1 MKDQRKTEIKVGL
14 TVLAAILIFL
24 WIFGWAKNISIR
36 STENIIKVSFQNV
49 AGLEIGDPVT
59 VNGFRKGYVNDMK
72 VLPNEVIVE
81 IALDNDVSLKKDA
94 RFSISMLDLMGG
106 KKVEIYPG
114 ESSEVLDLT
123 EIHHGIF
130 LSDIPAV
137 MSLLGSVQDDL
148 VTVLKDVKV
157 TLSSMNQY
165 LTDEKFSS
173 DIKQSLK
180 NLNSLT
186 AEINSLV
193 QQNKNNIKVL
203 TDNAILLTENSNQ
216 LIKTNEQNIHDLI
229 KNMIEV
235 ANRSNQLL
243 NDVSRLTNETLQQ
256 QNNLGKILYDE
267 EMMKDI
273 KSSLRQVNEL
283 TSILIE
289 QLKGKG
295 INVDANIF

>member
-1 MKDQRKTEIKVGL
+1 MKDERKTEIKVGI
-14 TVLAAILIFL
+14 TVLAAIIIFL

-36 STENIIKVSFQNV
+36 STENLIKVSFKNV

-81 IALDNDVSLKKDA
+81 IAVDNDVSLKEDA

-114 ESSEVLDLT
+114 EASASLNLN

-148 VTVLKDVKV
+148 VTVLKDVKI
-157 TLSSMNQY
+157 TLSSMNNY
-165 LTDEKFSS
+165 LTDESLSS

-180 NLNSLT
+180 NLNTLT
-186 AEINSLV
+186 SEVNELIK
-193 QQNKNNIKVL
+193 QNRENFKQ
-203 TDNAILLTENSNQ
+203 LTENAVTLTEKTNN
-216 LIKTNEQNIHDLI
+216 LIKNNEQNLTDLL
-229 KNMIEV
+229 KNLNEV
-235 ANRSNQLL
+235 TNKSNKLL
-243 NDVSRLTNETLQQ
+243 SDINKLTNETLSK
-256 QNNLGKILYDE
+256 QNNLGKLLYDE
-267 EMMKDI
+267 EMMRDI
-273 KSSLRQVNEL
+273 KATLRQVNEL

>member
-1 MKDQRKTEIKVGL
+1 MKDERKTEIKVGI

-36 STENIIKVSFQNV
+36 STENLIKVSFKNV

-81 IALDNDVSLKKDA
+81 IAVDNDVSLKEDA

-114 ESSEVLDLT
+114 EASAALNLN
-123 EIHHGIF
+123 EIHRGIF

-148 VTVLKDVKV
+148 VTVLKDVKI
-157 TLSSMNQY
+157 TLSSMNNY
-165 LTDEKFSS
+165 LTDESLSS

-180 NLNSLT
+180 NLNTLT
-186 AEINSLV
+186 SEVNELIK
-193 QQNKNNIKVL
+193 QNKENFKQ
-203 TDNAILLTENSNQ
+203 LTENALTLTEKTNN
-216 LIKTNEQNIHDLI
+216 LIKSNEQNLTDLL
-229 KNMIEV
+229 KNLNEV
-235 ANRSNQLL
+235 TNKSNKLLSDINQLT
-243 NDVSRLTNETLQQ
+243 DETLSK
-256 QNNLGKILYDE
+256 QNNLGKLLYDE
-267 EMMKDI
+267 EMMRDI
-273 KSSLRQVNEL
+273 KVTLKQVNEL

-295 INVDANIF
+295 VNVDANIF

>member
-1 MKDQRKTEIKVGL
+1 MKDERKTEIKVGI

-36 STENIIKVSFQNV
+36 STENLIKVSFKNV

-59 VNGFRKGYVNDMK
+59 INGFRKGYVNDMK

-81 IALDNDVSLKKDA
+81 IAIDNDITLKEDA

-114 ESSEVLDLT
+114 EASASLNLN

-148 VTVLKDVKV
+148 VTVLKDVKI
-157 TLSSMNQY
+157 TLSSMNNY
-165 LTDEKFSS
+165 LTDESLS
-173 DIKQSLK
+173 LDIKQSLK
-180 NLNSLT
+180 NLNTLT
-186 AEINSLV
+186 SEVNELIK
-193 QQNKNNIKVL
+193 QNKENFKQ
-203 TDNAILLTENSNQ
+203 LTENAVTLTDKTNN
-216 LIKTNEQNIHDLI
+216 LIRNNEQNLTDLL
-229 KNMIEV
+229 KNLNEV
-235 ANRSNQLL
+235 TNKSNKLL
-243 NDVSRLTNETLQQ
+243 NDINKLTDETFSKK
-256 QNNLGKILYDE
+256 NNLGKLLYDE
-267 EMMKDI
+267 EMMRDI
-273 KSSLRQVNEL
+273 KATLKQVNEL

-295 INVDANIF
+295 VNVDANIF

>member
-14 TVLAAILIFL
+14 TVLVAILIFL

-36 STENIIKVSFQNV
+36 STENTIKVSFKNV

-59 VNGFRKGYVNDMK
+59 VNGLRKGYVNEMK

-81 IALDNDVSLKKDA
+81 ISLDNDVQLKEDA
-94 RFSISMLDLMGG
+94 KFSISMLDLMGG
-106 KKVEIYPG
+106 KKIEIFPG
-114 ESSEVLDLT
+114 ESNTALNLNK
-123 EIHHGIF
+123 IHNGVF

-148 VTVLKDVKV
+148 VTVLKDVKI
-157 TLSSMNQY
+157 TLSSVNGY
-165 LTDEKFSS
+165 LTDESLSS

-180 NLNSLT
+180 NLNQLT
-186 AEINSLV
+186 SEMNEVLK
-193 QQNKNNIKVL
+193 QNK
-203 TDNAILLTENSNQ
+203 DNLKLLTENAVA
-216 LIKTNEQNIHDLI
+216 LTDKTNNLVKNNEQNITELLKNLNEVVIKSDKLI
-229 KNMIEV
+229 
-235 ANRSNQLL
+235 
-243 NDVSRLTNETLQQ
+243 NDITQLTNETMKQK
-256 QNNLGKILYDE
+256 NNIGKLLYDE
-267 EMMKDI
+267 EMMHDI
-273 KSSLRQVNEL
+273 KATLKQVNEL

>member
-49 AGLEIGDPVT
+49 AGL
-59 VNGFRKGYVNDMK
+59 K

-186 AEINSLV
+186 AEISSLV

-229 KNMIEV
+229 KNMNEV

-267 EMMKDI
+267 ELLKDI

>member
-14 TVLAAILIFL
+14 TVLAAIIIFL

-36 STENIIKVSFQNV
+36 STENIIKVSFRNV

-72 VLPNEVIVE
+72 VLTNEVIVE
-81 IALDNDVSLKKDA
+81 IALDNDVILKEDA
-94 RFSISMLDLMGG
+94 TFSVSMLDLMGG
-106 KKVEIYPG
+106 KKIEIYPG
-114 ESSEVLDLT
+114 ESSVALNLK
-123 EIHHGIF
+123 EIHHGVF

-148 VTVLKDVKV
+148 VTVLKDIKI
-157 TLSSMNQY
+157 TLSSVNQY
-165 LTDEKFSS
+165 LTDEKLSN
-173 DIKQSLK
+173 DLKQSLK
-180 NLNSLT
+180 NFNSLT
-186 AEINSLV
+186 AEINDLLK
-193 QQNKNNIKVL
+193 QNKENMKLLTNNVIS
-203 TDNAILLTENSNQ
+203 LTENTNR
-216 LIKTNEQNIHDLI
+216 LIETNEQNVSDLL
-229 KNMIEV
+229 KHMNEV
-235 ANRSNQLL
+235 VEKSNKLLTNVNQLS
-243 NDVSRLTNETLQQ
+243 DETLQK

-267 EMMKDI
+267 ELI
-273 KSSLRQVNEL
+273 KNIKTSLKQINEL

>member
-1 MKDQRKTEIKVGL
+1 MKDQRKTEIKVGI
-14 TVLAAILIFL
+14 TVLVAILIFL

-36 STENIIKVSFQNV
+36 SSENLIKVSFRNV

-59 VNGFRKGYVNDMK
+59 VNGFRKGYVNEMK

-81 IALDNDVSLKKDA
+81 IALDNDVTLKEDA
-94 RFSISMLDLMGG
+94 KFSISMLDLMGG

-114 ESSEVLDLT
+114 ESSVALNLK
-123 EIHHGIF
+123 EIHHGEF

-148 VTVLKDVKV
+148 VTVLKDVKI
-157 TLSSMNQY
+157 TLSSMNNY
-165 LTDEKFSS
+165 LTDENLSNN
-173 DIKQSLK
+173 IKQSLRNLNDLTSEMNELIRQNKENIRLLTSNALTLTENTNQIIEKNEK
-180 NLNSLT
+180 NLN
-186 AEINSLV
+186 E
-193 QQNKNNIKVL
+193 
-203 TDNAILLTENSNQ
+203 
-216 LIKTNEQNIHDLI
+216 LI
-229 KNMIEV
+229 KNLNEV
-235 ANRSNQLL
+235 VSKSNQLL
-243 NDVSRLTNETLQQ
+243 NDVNQITTETLQK

-267 EMMKDI
+267 EMIKDI
-273 KSSLRQVNEL
+273 KSSLKQVNEL

>member
-186 AEINSLV
+186 AEISSLV

-229 KNMIEV
+229 KNMNEV

-267 EMMKDI
+267 ELLKDI

>member
-165 LTDEKFSS
+165 LTDEKFSF

-193 QQNKNNIKVL
+193 QQNKDNIKVL

-229 KNMIEV
+229 KNMNEV

>member
-193 QQNKNNIKVL
+193 QQNKDNIKVL

-229 KNMIEV
+229 KNMNEV

-267 EMMKDI
+267 ELMKDI

>member
-14 TVLAAILIFL
+14 TVLAAIIIFL

-36 STENIIKVSFQNV
+36 STENIIKVSFRNV

-72 VLPNEVIVE
+72 VLTNEVIVE
-81 IALDNDVSLKKDA
+81 IALDNDVILKEDA
-94 RFSISMLDLMGG
+94 TFSVSMLDLMGG
-106 KKVEIYPG
+106 KKIEIYPG
-114 ESSEVLDLT
+114 ESSVALNLK
-123 EIHHGIF
+123 EIHHGVF

-148 VTVLKDVKV
+148 VTVLKDVKI
-157 TLSSMNQY
+157 TLSSVNQY
-165 LTDEKFSS
+165 LTDEKLSN
-173 DIKQSLK
+173 DLKQSLK
-180 NLNSLT
+180 NFNSLT
-186 AEINSLV
+186 AEINDLLK
-193 QQNKNNIKVL
+193 QNKENMKLLTNNVIS
-203 TDNAILLTENSNQ
+203 LTENTNR
-216 LIKTNEQNIHDLI
+216 LIETNEQNVSDLL
-229 KNMIEV
+229 KHMNEV
-235 ANRSNQLL
+235 VEKSNKLLTNVNQLS
-243 NDVSRLTNETLQQ
+243 DETLQK

-267 EMMKDI
+267 ELI
-273 KSSLRQVNEL
+273 KNIKTSLKQINEL

>member
-1 MKDQRKTEIKVGL
+1 MKDERKTEIKVGI

-36 STENIIKVSFQNV
+36 STENLIKVSFKNV

-81 IALDNDVSLKKDA
+81 IAVDNDVSLKEDA

-114 ESSEVLDLT
+114 EASAALNLH

-148 VTVLKDVKV
+148 VTVLKDVKI
-157 TLSSMNQY
+157 TLSSMNNY
-165 LTDEKFSS
+165 LTDESLSS

-180 NLNSLT
+180 NLNALT
-186 AEINSLV
+186 SEVNELIK
-193 QQNKNNIKVL
+193 QNKENFKQ
-203 TDNAILLTENSNQ
+203 LTENAVTLTEKTNN
-216 LIKTNEQNIHDLI
+216 LIKSNEQNLTDLL
-229 KNMIEV
+229 KNLNEV
-235 ANRSNQLL
+235 TNKSNKLL
-243 NDVSRLTNETLQQ
+243 SDINKLTDETLSK
-256 QNNLGKILYDE
+256 QNNLGKLLYDE
-267 EMMKDI
+267 EMMRDI
-273 KSSLRQVNEL
+273 KATLKQVNEL

-295 INVDANIF
+295 VNVDANIF

>member
-14 TVLAAILIFL
+14 TVLAAIIIFL

-36 STENIIKVSFQNV
+36 STENIIKVSFRNV

-72 VLPNEVIVE
+72 VLTNEVIVE
-81 IALDNDVSLKKDA
+81 IALDNDVILKEDA
-94 RFSISMLDLMGG
+94 TFSVSMLDLMGG
-106 KKVEIYPG
+106 KKIEIYPG
-114 ESSEVLDLT
+114 ESSVALNLK
-123 EIHHGIF
+123 EIHHGVF

-148 VTVLKDVKV
+148 VTVLKDVKI
-157 TLSSMNQY
+157 TLSSVNQY
-165 LTDEKFSS
+165 LTDEKLSN
-173 DIKQSLK
+173 DLKQSLK
-180 NLNSLT
+180 NFNSLT
-186 AEINSLV
+186 AEINDLLK
-193 QQNKNNIKVL
+193 QNKENIKLL
-203 TDNAILLTENSNQ
+203 TNNVISLTENTNR
-216 LIKTNEQNIHDLI
+216 LIETNEQNVSDLL
-229 KNMIEV
+229 KHMNEV
-235 ANRSNQLL
+235 VEKSNKLLTNVNQLS
-243 NDVSRLTNETLQQ
+243 DETLQK

-267 EMMKDI
+267 ELI
-273 KSSLRQVNEL
+273 KNIKTSLKQINEL

>member
-1 MKDQRKTEIKVGL
+1 MKDERKTEIKVGI

-36 STENIIKVSFQNV
+36 SAENLIKVSFKNV

-59 VNGFRKGYVNDMK
+59 INGFRKGYVNDMK

-81 IALDNDVSLKKDA
+81 IAIDNDITLKEDA

-114 ESSEVLDLT
+114 EASASLNLN

-148 VTVLKDVKV
+148 VTVLKDVKI
-157 TLSSMNQY
+157 TLSSMNNY
-165 LTDEKFSS
+165 LTDESLS
-173 DIKQSLK
+173 LDIKQSLK
-180 NLNSLT
+180 NLNTLT
-186 AEINSLV
+186 SEVNELIK
-193 QQNKNNIKVL
+193 QNKENFKQ
-203 TDNAILLTENSNQ
+203 LTENVVTLTDKTNN
-216 LIKTNEQNIHDLI
+216 LIRNNEQNLTDLL
-229 KNMIEV
+229 KNLNEV
-235 ANRSNQLL
+235 TNKSNKLL
-243 NDVSRLTNETLQQ
+243 NDINKLTDETFSKK
-256 QNNLGKILYDE
+256 NNLGKLLYDE
-267 EMMKDI
+267 EMMRDI
-273 KSSLRQVNEL
+273 KATLKQVNEL

-295 INVDANIF
+295 VNVDANIF

>member
-36 STENIIKVSFQNV
+36 STENIIKVSFRNV

-72 VLPNEVIVE
+72 VLSNEVIVD
-81 IALDNDVSLKKDA
+81 IALDNDVTLKEDA
-94 RFSISMLDLMGG
+94 RFSVSMLDLMGG

-114 ESSEVLDLT
+114 ESSNALNYK
-123 EIHHGIF
+123 EIHHGEF

-157 TLSSMNQY
+157 TLTSMNNY
-165 LTDEKFSS
+165 LTDQNLSF

-180 NLNSLT
+180 NLNSLSS
-186 AEINSLV
+186 EMNELIR
-193 QQNKNNIKVL
+193 QNKENIRLITSNAL
-203 TDNAILLTENSNQ
+203 TLTTNTNE
-216 LIKTNEQNIHDLI
+216 LIKSNEKNIDDLI
-229 KNMIEV
+229 KNLNEAV
-235 ANRSNQLL
+235 SNSNRLL
-243 NDVSRLTNETLQQ
+243 NDVNQLTDETLRR

-267 EMMKDI
+267 ELLKDI
-273 KSSLRQVNEL
+273 KSTLKQVNEL
-283 TSILIE
+283 TQILID

>member
-1 MKDQRKTEIKVGL
+1 MKDERKTEIKVGL

-36 STENIIKVSFQNV
+36 STENIIKVSFKNV

-81 IALDNDVSLKKDA
+81 IAVDNDVSLKEDA
-94 RFSISMLDLMGG
+94 KFSISMLDLMGG

-114 ESSEVLDLT
+114 ESSSTLNLK

-148 VTVLKDVKV
+148 VTVLKDVKI
-157 TLSSMNQY
+157 TLSSMNNY
-165 LTDEKFSS
+165 LTDESLS
-173 DIKQSLK
+173 VDVKQSLK

-186 AEINSLV
+186 AETNELIR
-193 QQNKNNIKVL
+193 QNK
-203 TDNAILLTENSNQ
+203 DNLKLLTENAVELTEKTNN
-216 LIKTNEQNIHDLI
+216 LIKNNEQNINDLL
-229 KNMIEV
+229 KNLNEV
-235 ANRSNQLL
+235 VSKSDKLL
-243 NDVSRLTNETLQQ
+243 NDVNQLTDETLNR
-256 QNNLGKILYDE
+256 QNNLGKLLYDE
-267 EMMKDI
+267 EMMLEI
-273 KSSLRQVNEL
+273 KATLKQVNEL
-283 TSILIE
+283 TKILIE

>member
-193 QQNKNNIKVL
+193 QQNKDNIKVL

-229 KNMIEV
+229 KNMNEV

>member
-229 KNMIEV
+229 KNMNEV

>member
-1 MKDQRKTEIKVGL
+1 MKDQRKTEIKVGM
-14 TVLAAILIFL
+14 TVLVAILIFL

-36 STENIIKVSFQNV
+36 SSENLIKVSFRNV

-59 VNGFRKGYVNDMK
+59 VNGFRKGYVNEMK

-81 IALDNDVSLKKDA
+81 IALDNDVTLKEDA
-94 RFSISMLDLMGG
+94 KFSISMLDLMGG

-114 ESSEVLDLT
+114 ESSVALNLK
-123 EIHHGIF
+123 EIHHGEF

-148 VTVLKDVKV
+148 VTVLKDVKI
-157 TLSSMNQY
+157 TLSSMNNY
-165 LTDEKFSS
+165 LTDENLSGN
-173 DIKQSLK
+173 IKQSLRNLNELTSEMNELIKQNKENIRLLTSNALTITENTNQIIEKNEK
-180 NLNSLT
+180 NLN
-186 AEINSLV
+186 E
-193 QQNKNNIKVL
+193 
-203 TDNAILLTENSNQ
+203 
-216 LIKTNEQNIHDLI
+216 LI
-229 KNMIEV
+229 KNLNEV
-235 ANRSNQLL
+235 VSKSNQLL
-243 NDVSRLTNETLQQ
+243 NDVNQITTETLQK

-267 EMMKDI
+267 EMIKDI
-273 KSSLRQVNEL
+273 KSSLKQVNEL

>member
-14 TVLAAILIFL
+14 TVLAAIIIFL

-36 STENIIKVSFQNV
+36 STENIIKVSFRNV

-72 VLPNEVIVE
+72 VLTNEVIVE
-81 IALDNDVSLKKDA
+81 IALDNDVILKEDA
-94 RFSISMLDLMGG
+94 TFSVSMLDLMGG
-106 KKVEIYPG
+106 KKIEIYPG
-114 ESSEVLDLT
+114 ESSVALNLK
-123 EIHHGIF
+123 EIHHGVF

-148 VTVLKDVKV
+148 VTVLKDVKL
-157 TLSSMNQY
+157 TLSSVNQY
-165 LTDEKFSS
+165 LTDEKLSN
-173 DIKQSLK
+173 DLKQSLK
-180 NLNSLT
+180 NFNSLT
-186 AEINSLV
+186 AEINDLLK
-193 QQNKNNIKVL
+193 QNKENMKLLTNNVIS
-203 TDNAILLTENSNQ
+203 LTENTNR
-216 LIKTNEQNIHDLI
+216 LIETNEQNVSDLL
-229 KNMIEV
+229 KHMNEV
-235 ANRSNQLL
+235 VEKSNKLLTNVNQLS
-243 NDVSRLTNETLQQ
+243 DETLQK

-267 EMMKDI
+267 ELI
-273 KSSLRQVNEL
+273 KNIKTSLKQINEL

>member
-1 MKDQRKTEIKVGL
+1 MKDERKTEIKVGI
-14 TVLAAILIFL
+14 TVLAAIIIFL

-36 STENIIKVSFQNV
+36 STENLIKVSFKNV

-81 IALDNDVSLKKDA
+81 IAVDNDVSLKEDA

-114 ESSEVLDLT
+114 EASASLNLN

-148 VTVLKDVKV
+148 VTVLKDVKI
-157 TLSSMNQY
+157 TLSSMNNY
-165 LTDEKFSS
+165 LTDESLSS

-180 NLNSLT
+180 NLNTLT
-186 AEINSLV
+186 SEVNELIK
-193 QQNKNNIKVL
+193 QNRENFKQ
-203 TDNAILLTENSNQ
+203 LTENAVTLTEKTNN
-216 LIKTNEQNIHDLI
+216 LIKSNEQN
-229 KNMIEV
+229 
-235 ANRSNQLL
+235 L
-243 NDVSRLTNETLQQ
+243 NDLLKNLNEVTNKSNKLLSDINKLTNETLSK
-256 QNNLGKILYDE
+256 QNNLGKLLYDE
-267 EMMKDI
+267 EMMRDI
-273 KSSLRQVNEL
+273 KATLRQVNEL

>member
-14 TVLAAILIFL
+14 TVLAAIIIFL

-36 STENIIKVSFQNV
+36 STENIIKVSFRNV

-72 VLPNEVIVE
+72 VLTNEVIVE
-81 IALDNDVSLKKDA
+81 IALDNDVILKEDA
-94 RFSISMLDLMGG
+94 TFSVSMLDLMGG
-106 KKVEIYPG
+106 KKIEIYPG
-114 ESSEVLDLT
+114 ESSVALNLK
-123 EIHHGIF
+123 EIHHGVF

-148 VTVLKDVKV
+148 VTVLKDVKI
-157 TLSSMNQY
+157 TLSSVNQY
-165 LTDEKFSS
+165 LTDEKLSN
-173 DIKQSLK
+173 DLKQSLK
-180 NLNSLT
+180 NFNSLT
-186 AEINSLV
+186 AEINDLLK
-193 QQNKNNIKVL
+193 QNKENMKLLTNNVIS
-203 TDNAILLTENSNQ
+203 LTENTNR
-216 LIKTNEQNIHDLI
+216 LIKTNEQNVSDLL
-229 KNMIEV
+229 KHMNEV
-235 ANRSNQLL
+235 VEKSNKLLTNVNQLS
-243 NDVSRLTNETLQQ
+243 DETLQK

-267 EMMKDI
+267 ELI
-273 KSSLRQVNEL
+273 KNIKTSLKQINEL

>member
-173 DIKQSLK
+173 DIKQSFK

-229 KNMIEV
+229 KNMNEV

-267 EMMKDI
+267 ELLKDI

>member
-36 STENIIKVSFQNV
+36 SSENLIKVSFRNV

-59 VNGFRKGYVNDMK
+59 VNGFRKGYVNEMK
-72 VLPNEVIVE
+72 VLTNEVIVE
-81 IALDNDVSLKKDA
+81 IALDNDIILKEDA

-114 ESSEVLDLT
+114 KSSIALNLQ
-123 EIHHGIF
+123 EIHHGEF

-148 VTVLKDVKV
+148 VTVLKDVKI
-157 TLSSMNQY
+157 TLSSMNNY
-165 LTDEKFSS
+165 LADEILSK
-173 DIKQSLK
+173 DVKQSLK
-180 NLNSLT
+180 NLNTLT
-186 AEINSLV
+186 LEMNDLIK
-193 QQNKNNIKVL
+193 QNKENIKLL
-203 TDNAILLTENSNQ
+203 TSNALTLTENTNE
-216 LIKTNEQNIHDLI
+216 LIKANEKNVNELMKNI
-229 KNMIEV
+229 NEV
-235 ANRSNQLL
+235 VTKSNRLLTDVNQI
-243 NDVSRLTNETLQQ
+243 TNETLQK

-267 EMMKDI
+267 EVMKDI
-273 KSSLRQVNEL
+273 KATLKQVNEL

>member
-1 MKDQRKTEIKVGL
+1 MKDERKTEIKVGL

-36 STENIIKVSFQNV
+36 STENFLKVSFKNV

-81 IALDNDVSLKKDA
+81 IAVDNDITLKEDA
-94 RFSISMLDLMGG
+94 KFSISMLDLMGG

-114 ESSEVLDLT
+114 ESSAELNLN

-148 VTVLKDVKV
+148 VTVLKDVKI
-157 TLSSMNQY
+157 TLSSMNNY
-165 LTDEKFSS
+165 LTDESLS
-173 DIKQSLK
+173 ADVKQSLK

-186 AEINSLV
+186 TELNELIR
-193 QQNKNNIKVL
+193 QNK
-203 TDNAILLTENSNQ
+203 DNLKLLTENAVQ
-216 LIKTNEQNIHDLI
+216 LTEKTNNLVTNNEQNLTDLLR
-229 KNMIEV
+229 NLNEV
-235 ANRSNQLL
+235 VTKSDKLL
-243 NDVSRLTNETLQQ
+243 NDVNQLTNETLKK
-256 QNNLGKILYDE
+256 QNNLGKLLYDE
-267 EMMKDI
+267 EMMLDI
-273 KSSLRQVNEL
+273 KATLKQVNEL
-283 TSILIE
+283 TTILIE

>member
-14 TVLAAILIFL
+14 TVLAAIIIFL

-36 STENIIKVSFQNV
+36 STENIIKVSFRNV

-72 VLPNEVIVE
+72 VLSNEVIVD
-81 IALDNDVSLKKDA
+81 IALDNDVTLKEDA
-94 RFSISMLDLMGG
+94 RFSVSMLDLMGG

-114 ESSEVLDLT
+114 ESSNALNYK
-123 EIHHGIF
+123 EIHHGEF

-157 TLSSMNQY
+157 TLTSMNNY
-165 LTDEKFSS
+165 LTDQNLSF

-180 NLNSLT
+180 NLNSLSS
-186 AEINSLV
+186 EMNELII
-193 QQNKNNIKVL
+193 QNKENIRLITSNAL
-203 TDNAILLTENSNQ
+203 TLTENTNE
-216 LIKTNEQNIHDLI
+216 LIKSNEKNIDDLI
-229 KNMIEV
+229 KNLNEAV
-235 ANRSNQLL
+235 SNSNRLL
-243 NDVSRLTNETLQQ
+243 NDVNQLTYETLRR

-267 EMMKDI
+267 ELLKDI
-273 KSSLRQVNEL
+273 KSTLKQVNEL
-283 TSILIE
+283 TQILID